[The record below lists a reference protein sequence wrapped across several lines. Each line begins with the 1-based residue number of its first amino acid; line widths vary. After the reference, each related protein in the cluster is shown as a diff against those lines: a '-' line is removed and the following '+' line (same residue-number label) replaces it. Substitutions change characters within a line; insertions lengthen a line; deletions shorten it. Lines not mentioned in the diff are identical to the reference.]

1 MSDTVKNLSRN
12 LTDQLI
18 SGGIALSIK
27 EDSLIAPI
35 VGELLRPMESI
46 ETDSVEA
53 LIKHTNAYF
62 ESNTPNP
69 FAPSMESEV
78 VGNSVSIGVDAVLN
92 DLKPIAVGIVETV
105 RSNVLPA
112 VNTIFERA
120 YDTTSETVDR
130 GGVLVSIETD
140 GSENPIWKNPALAA
154 LVADLNEAS
163 ELGDNYITKLVF
175 PNLPFESLNERLHSV
190 NNILNESID
199 TLLGDCAEK
208 VLTSVYSEKFNTG
221 GVVDTS
227 VRCERLKNL
236 IGLLLGISFRED
248 IPDGVTGVD
257 DAGQYRAILDS
268 FVDGCILH
276 LVRAHAYT
284 ESITKSGRLVLEFP
298 PQEDMF
304 KGGAKILVNG
314 FIYES
319 WLEAGGSVDAIFG
332 AYVSNTQPR
341 NGADILANKPQ
352 LEREWVR
359 RVGLAQSTLRDD
371 FERVFTNE
379 LRREIYKY
387 ADEVGLKV
395 DEKGIE
401 KMYER
406 TSSIDSHNC
415 YGFARRAVV
424 ACLFADGDYL
434 SVLEEVD
441 AISAKVPGIEL
452 EDAIDLAI
460 IDWLVGWALSMVNIK
475 RA

>member
-1 MSDTVKNLSRN
+1 MSDTLKNLSRN
-12 LTDQLI
+12 LADQLI
-18 SGGIALSIK
+18 NGGVALSIK

-35 VGELLRPMESI
+35 VGELLRPMTSI
-46 ETDSVEA
+46 ETDSVESM
-53 LIKHTNAYF
+53 IKHTNQYF
-62 ESNTPNP
+62 ESNSPNP
-69 FAPSMESEV
+69 FATSMESEV
-78 VGNSVSIGVDAVLN
+78 IGNTVTIGVDAVLN

-120 YDTTSETVDR
+120 YDTTSENVDR

-140 GSENPIWKNPALAA
+140 GSENPIWSNPALLTLIADVNDAA
-154 LVADLNEAS
+154 Q
-163 ELGDNYITKLVF
+163 LGDNQITKLVF
-175 PNLPFESLNERLHSV
+175 PDLPFDSLKDRLHSV
-190 NNILNESID
+190 NSMLNESINV
-199 TLLGDCAEK
+199 LLGDCAEK
-208 VLTSVYSEKFNTG
+208 LLTSVYNEKFNTG

-227 VRCERLKNL
+227 IRCERTKNL
-236 IGLLLGISFRED
+236 VGMLLGISFRED
-248 IPDGVTGVD
+248 IPEGVTGVD
-257 DAGQYRAILDS
+257 DASHYRAILES
-268 FVDGCILH
+268 FVDGCVVH
-276 LVRAHAYT
+276 LARAHGYT
-284 ESITKSGRLVLEFP
+284 ESISKSGRLVLEYP
-298 PQEDMF
+298 AQEDMF
-304 KGGAKILVNG
+304 SGGSKIIVNG
-314 FIYES
+314 YIYDS

-332 AYVSNTQPR
+332 AYVSAAQPR
-341 NGADILANKPQ
+341 NGAEILANKPQ

-359 RVGLAQSTLRDD
+359 RIGLAQSALRDD

-379 LRREIYKY
+379 LRREIHTY

-395 DEKGIE
+395 SEKGIE

-406 TSSIDSHNC
+406 TSSLNSDNC
-415 YGFARRAVV
+415 YGFARRVIV

-460 IDWLVGWALSMVNIK
+460 IDWLVEWALSMVNIK